1 MLNPGY
7 SDSESES
14 LLPGPSGHSEN
25 EPLLAGRGRGRQ
37 RMEPLNEFPELPE
50 YNQLIKSVEA
60 AINRDILPE
69 RIYQVINFNLN
80 TTYIIRFRVQV
91 DHILLKIWK
100 MIPLEFLN
108 RNQKNHM
115 GHKIQNG
122 ENIFNEKSVHVHLV
136 GLVYYRMS

>member
-69 RIYQVINFNLN
+69 RIYQVINSNFIPPKYCGLGFKW
-80 TTYIIRFRVQV
+80 IIFC
-91 DHILLKIWK
+91 
-100 MIPLEFLN
+100 
-108 RNQKNHM
+108 
-115 GHKIQNG
+115 
-122 ENIFNEKSVHVHLV
+122 
-136 GLVYYRMS
+136 

>member
-69 RIYQVINFNLN
+69 RIYQVINSNLIPPI
-80 TTYIIRFRVQV
+80 YIRYLGFKWI
-91 DHILLKIWK
+91 
-100 MIPLEFLN
+100 
-108 RNQKNHM
+108 
-115 GHKIQNG
+115 
-122 ENIFNEKSVHVHLV
+122 IFCKKF
-136 GLVYYRMS
+136 GK

>member
-1 MLNPGY
+1 MLFKAGCILFWIRVY

-69 RIYQVINFNLN
+69 RIYQVI
-80 TTYIIRFRVQV
+80 Y
-91 DHILLKIWK
+91 
-100 MIPLEFLN
+100 P
-108 RNQKNHM
+108 
-115 GHKIQNG
+115 
-122 ENIFNEKSVHVHLV
+122 NIVPPI
-136 GLVYYRMS
+136 